1 MWYAFHW
8 SCDSPCDFLVL
19 MWLSGMNQWARVMS
33 EIISPGSRTGT
44 FFALL
49 LRNRTKL
56 ANSAK
61 NCEFAKSGT
70 EAEILEKR
78 NSGKSLFWK
87 EKKVQTKNHL
97 SRKLILDSIST
108 DFDSGFKFQ
117 EATRTTKRTI
127 WTHKIIP
134 FFILIFVRL
143 DESSRKNQYEQVQTL
158 EIY

>member
-1 MWYAFHW
+1 MTCLFL
-8 SCDSPCDFLVL
+8 SCDFLEL
-19 MWLSGMNQWARVMS
+19 MWLSGMNHWIRVMS
-33 EIISPGSRTGT
+33 EIISSGSRTG
-44 FFALL
+44 FALL

-61 NCEFAKSGT
+61 NFEFAKNGT
-70 EAEILEKR
+70 DAEILEKR

-108 DFDSGFKFQ
+108 DSVSILDLFSGKPHERQ
-117 EATRTTKRTI
+117 GTI

-134 FFILIFVRL
+134 FFILILFASMTHH
-143 DESSRKNQYEQVQTL
+143 EKSMYEQVQTL